1 MQTYIMING
10 EKISLED
17 IAVKF
22 GITEPIKEA
31 ALCQEAP
38 AGTFRAVAGNGAPA
52 TGIDLELVLPK
63 AADSLPI
70 MLARAE
76 QENPDEEPE
85 TPTVYLYSRSEEY
98 VAFMPM
104 DVRTDTEVDEE
115 FHDPRITVS
124 GDPGQTVQVFLENR
138 YATVNGFPDPWLK
151 GKELPF

>member
-1 MQTYIMING
+1 MQTYITING

-17 IAVKF
+17 IAAKF
-22 GITEPIKEA
+22 GIKGPIKEA

-38 AGTFRAVAGNGAPA
+38 VGTFRAVADNGAPA
-52 TGIDLELVLPK
+52 VGIDLELVLPK

-76 QENPDEEPE
+76 QEYPDEEPE
-85 TPTVYLYSRSEEY
+85 VPTVYVYGRSDECI
-98 VAFMPM
+98 AFMP
-104 DVRTDTEVDEE
+104 VDTRPDAEVDEK

-124 GDPGQTVQVFLENR
+124 GDPGQTVQVFMENQHVS
-138 YATVNGFPDPWLK
+138 VNGFPDPWLK